1 MMEPSEQQQSTEQ
14 PRRGSDL
21 FSTGIMGI
29 FLRLLAVGYAAGLV
43 LHFMDLTDQRYSFSD
58 MTAPLKAWSVCLFV
72 GYFLA
77 ATGLW
82 FRFAWGVV
90 AFITLAAAQWIGA
103 IAFPHDVGR
112 HWLVLG
118 FHVAAILSFVLV
130 YLITVRSRR

>member
-1 MMEPSEQQQSTEQ
+1 MEFSEQHQSPDE
-14 PRRGSDL
+14 PHRGSDL
-21 FSTGIMGI
+21 FSTGIMGM
-29 FLRLLAVGYAAGLV
+29 FLRLLAVAYAAGLV
-43 LHFMDLTDQRYSFSD
+43 LHFMDLTDQRYNFSS
-58 MTAPLKAWSVCLFV
+58 MTPPLKVWSVCLFV

-118 FHVAAILSFVLV
+118 FHVAAVLSFVLV
-130 YLITVRSRR
+130 YLITLRSRR